1 MHKRL
6 IVMYTFVMK
15 PNAKINFPD
24 ANQDRSQK
32 TLDDLLEAAFDIVEA
47 SDPSA
52 FNSRHLAD
60 QSGYALGTLNKRLGP
75 IENVFLWA
83 IEKSRDKKLKDFIN
97 FIDQFDPH
105 SSVEEYSRLAVDKC
119 FESIGRQTPRVI
131 RYYENKLLR
140 RDGYTSD
147 SLNFTDIFV
156 EPYLKMV
163 SVNKTNTFRK
173 MTQNEARMILNL
185 GRTLIERP
193 FIYNDPIA
201 GSEEHRSIIIESFV
215 RLLGK

>member
-1 MHKRL
+1 
-6 IVMYTFVMK
+6 MYTFNMP
-15 PNAKINFPD
+15 PNTKIDFSD
-24 ANQDRSQK
+24 AHQDRSKK
-32 TLDDLLEAAFDIVEA
+32 TLDDLLEAAYDIVEA
-47 SDPSA
+47 SDPQA
-52 FNSRHLAD
+52 FNGRYLAD

-83 IEKSRDKKLKDFIN
+83 IEKSRDKKLQDFIN

-105 SSVEEYSRLAVDKC
+105 SSVQEFSRLAVERS
-119 FESIGRQTPRVI
+119 FQGIGITGATVI
-131 RYYENKLLR
+131 RYYENKLLK

-147 SLNFTDIFV
+147 SLNFSDVFV

-173 MTQNEARMILNL
+173 MTQNETRMIWRL
-185 GRTLIERP
+185 GQPLIERP

>member
-1 MHKRL
+1 MPPK
-6 IVMYTFVMK
+6 TKTNFS
-15 PNAKINFPD
+15 NAH
-24 ANQDRSQK
+24 QDRSKK
-32 TLDDLLEAAFDIVEA
+32 TLDDLLQAAYDIVEA
-47 SDPSA
+47 SDPDE
-52 FNSRHLAD
+52 FNGRYLAD

-83 IEKSRDKKLKDFIN
+83 IEKSRDKKLQDFIN
-97 FIDQFDPH
+97 FIEHFDPH
-105 SSVEEYSRLAVDKC
+105 SSVEEYSRLAVEKC
-119 FESIGRQTPRVI
+119 FKSIGKQTPTVI
-131 RYYENKLLR
+131 RYYENKLLK

-147 SLNFTDIFV
+147 SLNFTDMFV
-156 EPYLKMV
+156 EPYLRMV

-173 MTQNEARMILNL
+173 MTQNETRMILSL

-201 GSEEHRSIIIESFV
+201 GSEEHQRIIIESFV

>member
-1 MHKRL
+1 
-6 IVMYTFVMK
+6 MYTFDMP
-15 PNAKINFPD
+15 PNTKIDFSD
-24 ANQDRSQK
+24 AHQDRSKK

-47 SDPSA
+47 SDPAA
-52 FNSRHLAD
+52 FNGRHLAD

-83 IEKSRDKKLKDFIN
+83 IEKSRDKKLQDFIN
-97 FIDQFDPH
+97 FIEHFDPH
-105 SSVEEYSRLAVDKC
+105 SSVEEYSRLAVEKC
-119 FESIGRQTPRVI
+119 FKSIGKQTPRVI
-131 RYYENKLLR
+131 RYYENKLLK

-147 SLNFTDIFV
+147 SLNFTDMFV
-156 EPYLKMV
+156 EPYLNMV
-163 SVNKTNTFRK
+163 SLNKTNTFRK
-173 MTQNEARMILNL
+173 MTQNETRMILSL

-201 GSEEHRSIIIESFV
+201 GSEEHQRIIIESFV